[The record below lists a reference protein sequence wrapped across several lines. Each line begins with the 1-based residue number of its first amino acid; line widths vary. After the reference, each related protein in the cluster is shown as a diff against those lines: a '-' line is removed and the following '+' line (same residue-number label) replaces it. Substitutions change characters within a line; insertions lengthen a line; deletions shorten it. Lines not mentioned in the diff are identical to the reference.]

1 MITFQ
6 WVSRPPSPHRTL
18 PKTNLQT
25 TDGESA
31 RNTANFSRTAKK
43 KREVYSKERQ
53 KSKRECDASGSG
65 WMRRWQQ
72 QQQQQL
78 RFSSNC
84 LKWSLGRSKRVSEW
98 VIDFT
103 LSNQTLPLPARWL
116 SIMTAADAVA
126 VQPNDGP
133 FTSSHSFLGSWQ
145 RANRVQLGP

>member
-98 VIDFT
+98 STSLLVTKHYHCQPGDCRLWLLLMLLPCSQTTVLSPAPT
-103 LSNQTLPLPARWL
+103 LFL
-116 SIMTAADAVA
+116 VA
-126 VQPNDGP
+126 GREQIEFN
-133 FTSSHSFLGSWQ
+133 
-145 RANRVQLGP
+145 